1 MTKGGMAMRRFG
13 TRFALAFGLSTWL
26 LFASVAAAN
35 TVVQWNAIAL
45 STVIGAEQSP
55 AARLRVMT
63 LVHVAMFEA
72 LNFNQSRY
80 RSELVVVPPQALR
93 SEERRVGKEG
103 RCSGGRGE

>member
-45 STVIGAEQSP
+45 STVIGAEESP

-72 LNFNQSRY
+72 LNFNQSCY
-80 RSELVVVPPQALR
+80 SSWLVVVPPAALTV
-93 SEERRVGKEG
+93 VGG
-103 RCSGGRGE
+103 VLAGGAY

>member
-55 AARLRVMT
+55 AARLRAMT
-63 LVHVAMFEA
+63 LVHVPMFRA
-72 LNFNQSRY
+72 LNFNQSRD
-80 RSELVVVPPQALR
+80 RPELAGVPPDALTMAGAVLR
-93 SEERRVGKEG
+93 A
-103 RCSGGRGE
+103 